1 MSDQKVCPTCGTEYP
16 VSERF
21 CPRDGS
27 ALRSA
32 NKQSDLV
39 GTVIADR
46 YHVIKKLG
54 EGGMGSVY
62 LAEHVKMGRKSAI
75 KVMNPGSH
83 QDADAIARFNREA
96 SNASR
101 LNHPNICAIYDFGE
115 TSEGMIYLAME
126 FIEGQALTDVIK
138 DAGAL
143 PGPRAASIIHQ
154 AADALQQAHDYGI
167 VHRDLKPDNI
177 MITKNRDGSDLV
189 KVVDFGIAKAS
200 SSDAQKV
207 TKTGLV
213 VGTPE
218 YMSPEQLAGDKLD
231 GRSDIYS
238 LALVAFNCLTGT
250 LPFPSDSQ
258 QEAMIMRL
266 TDRPKTLADMKP
278 GVNWP
283 PELQSVMDRAL
294 ERDAKNRYPGAA
306 EFGRELSRAVEGMP
320 TKAVP
325 PAEAGTMVMNATAA
339 VAAAAAVPAT
349 RVASAADRPAP
360 QGATVAQGAVA
371 APVAE
376 APPPAPM
383 PARRGPGL
391 LIGGG
396 VGAVAILGIA
406 GYLAFGSSKAGPPD
420 PGAGGAQTT
429 AMGGLPAGGTASPN
443 PGGTAVPN
451 PGGSTTPPDPGSPG
465 GTKSPGPGTKS
476 TTNPPVPTDG
486 GLNIATEL
494 SRLRRDVENIE
505 QSNGAEVLRKVT
517 ALTPKLT
524 AGLDKLTARYIMA
537 LAYLKQDD
545 AVQGCPLLREVEPSA
560 GRIDATVEIKKFKDV
575 GTCP

>member
-27 ALRSA
+27 ALRSSSRQA
-32 NKQSDLV
+32 DLV

-46 YHVIKKLG
+46 YHVIKKLC

-75 KVMNPGSH
+75 KVMNPGSV

-126 FIEGQALTDVIK
+126 FIEGKSLTGVIG

-143 PGPRAASIIHQ
+143 AAPRAASIIHQ

-177 MITKNRDGSDLV
+177 MITRNRDGSDLV

-238 LALVAFNCLTGT
+238 LALVAFNCFTGT

-266 TDRPKTLADMKP
+266 TDRPKTLAEMKP

-283 PELQSVMDRAL
+283 PELQAVMDRAL
-294 ERDAKNRYPGAA
+294 ARDAKDRYTSAA
-306 EFGRELSRAVEGMP
+306 EFGRDLSRSVEGMP
-320 TKAVP
+320 AKPVSA
-325 PAEAGTMVMNATAA
+325 AEAGTMVINATAA
-339 VAAAAAVPAT
+339 VAAAQAVPQT
-349 RVASAADRPAP
+349 RVASAAERPAP
-360 QGATVAQGAVA
+360 APQAPAAAAPDAQLAA
-371 APVAE
+371 APV
-376 APPPAPM
+376 
-383 PARRGPGL
+383 RKGSGV

-396 VGAVAILGIA
+396 VGALAVLGVV
-406 GYLAFGSSKAGPPD
+406 GWLVFGQMKGGSPSGGTPPD
-420 PGAGGAQTT
+420 VAAQTS
-429 AMGGLPAGGTASPN
+429 AMANLPSGGTSTPTGGTTNPA
-443 PGGTAVPN
+443 PGGT
-451 PGGSTTPPDPGSPG
+451 PGDA
-465 GTKSPGPGTKS
+465 GTKRSNRGTRV
-476 TTNPPVPTDG
+476 TNPPLVPG
-486 GLNIATEL
+486 GGGTEDAASQL
-494 SRLRRDVENIE
+494 ARLRTQVEDVEKA
-505 QSNGAEVLRKVT
+505 NGADVLARVT
-517 ALTPKLT
+517 LLAPKLT

-537 LAYLKQDD
+537 LAYLKQDNT
-545 AVQGCPLLREVEPSA
+545 AQGCPLLKEVEPSA